1 LSRSWDIFHASGNRR
16 LTKHNSKGSQKM
28 KLAISHTAFILSH
41 GKQPSGK
48 GSWAF
53 EIHDN
58 SNCKTVRVVF
68 CPGLHTLT
76 AAKKWLK
83 TWVAENMAAE
93 LATGYLSASVA
104 P

>member
-1 LSRSWDIFHASGNRR
+1 V
-16 LTKHNSKGSQKM
+16 K
-28 KLAISHTAFILSH
+28 
-41 GKQPSGK
+41 
-48 GSWAF
+48 
-53 EIHDN
+53 
-58 SNCKTVRVVF
+58 VVF

-76 AAKKWLK
+76 AAKRWLK

>member
-1 LSRSWDIFHASGNRR
+1 
-16 LTKHNSKGSQKM
+16 M
-28 KLAISHTAFILSH
+28 KLIIDNSAFVRSH
-41 GKQPSGK
+41 GKQPSGE
-48 GSWAF
+48 GYWAF

-58 SNCKTVRVVF
+58 SNCKTVKVVF

-76 AAKKWLK
+76 DAKRWLK

>member
-1 LSRSWDIFHASGNRR
+1 
-16 LTKHNSKGSQKM
+16 M
-28 KLAISHTAFILSH
+28 KLIIDNNDFVSVH
-41 GKQPSGK
+41 GKQPKGH

-53 EIHDN
+53 EINDDH
-58 SNCKTVRVVF
+58 SGKVIRLVF
-68 CPGLHTLT
+68 CPGSRTLT
-76 AAKKWLK
+76 DAKRWLK

>member
-1 LSRSWDIFHASGNRR
+1 
-16 LTKHNSKGSQKM
+16 M

-58 SNCKTVRVVF
+58 CNCKTVKVVF

-76 AAKKWLK
+76 AAKRWLK
-83 TWVAENMAAE
+83 TWVAENMAVE